1 MENKLTKRTW
11 LNIIV
16 FSFMGGIA
24 WNLENMY
31 FNTFLFDSVYDGV
44 SKAKLEEWGIMAPTT
59 AISRMVA
66 LSAITAVV
74 TTFIMGT
81 LSEKMKKRKVFIS
94 VGYIVWGV
102 ITASFGFISKE
113 NIASIFGISDD
124 AKILLFTVWAVIIM
138 DMVMTF
144 MGSTSNDSA
153 FNAWTT
159 DVTNPVVRP
168 TVETVLLFVG
178 LFAMLAVMGVG
189 SLCQAD
195 VVSYQVF
202 FLGLGIIVSLSG
214 VFGLFA
220 LKDPEIKGEK
230 SNSNYWSD
238 LFYGFRPSV
247 VKENSMLYLALAAIC
262 IYNIAIQVFFPYLF
276 VYLGSVILP
285 GAVFDAKTIVVAVL
299 AVAGLAAGVILLLKA
314 SGKNKVNSYIITIV
328 LFIAGL
334 AVLSTST
341 NIAIV
346 LIGIAPTLIGYVVLQ
361 IQLNASVRDY
371 IPEDKVGLFQGI
383 RMIFFVLIPM
393 VVGPWLGD
401 IACRTSNFTIIEYGE
416 EKLVPSTSMFF
427 YAAVVALLIF
437 VPLYLLMGKGENN
450 AKTNKGKFIPAIIVA
465 VITVIVAAVVVNLLG
480 NSGVSAADVIPT
492 DIAETTAA
500 TLIQ

>member
-31 FNTFLFDSVYDGV
+31 FNTFLYDSIYEGA
-44 SKAKLEEWGIMAPTT
+44 SKAQLESWGIMAPST
-59 AISRMVA
+59 AVSRMVA

-81 LSEKMKKRKVFIS
+81 LSEKMKKRKIFIS
-94 VGYIVWGV
+94 FGYIIWGV
-102 ITASFGFISKE
+102 ITAAFGFISKG
-113 NIASIFGISDD
+113 NIASLFGLSDE
-124 AKILLFTVWAVIIM
+124 ANILLYTIWAVIIM

-168 TVETVLLFVG
+168 KVETVLLFVG
-178 LFAMLAVMGVG
+178 LVAMLAVMGVG
-189 SLCQAD
+189 SLCQGK
-195 VVSYQVF
+195 VISYQVF

-220 LKDPEIKGEK
+220 LQDPEIKGEK
-230 SNSNYWSD
+230 TNSNYWSD

-247 VKENSMLYLALAAIC
+247 VKENSKLYLALAAIC

-276 VYLGSVILP
+276 VYLGSVIVP
-285 GAVFDAKTIVVAVL
+285 GATFGTTTIITAVL

-314 SGKNKVNSYIITIV
+314 SGKDKVSAYIVTIV

-341 NIAIV
+341 NIVVV

-393 VVGPWLGD
+393 VVGPALGD
-401 IACRTSNFTIIEYGE
+401 IAIRSSNFTIMEYGE
-416 EKLVPSTSMFF
+416 PKEVPSTSMFF
-427 YAAVVALLIF
+427 YASIVAVLIF
-437 VPLYLLMGKGENN
+437 VPLFLLMKKEPGSEK
-450 AKTNKGKFIPAIIVA
+450 NKNKFITAIIISI
-465 VITVIVAAVVVNLLG
+465 VIIAAATLVVNFIG
-480 NSGVSAADVIPT
+480 IGGATTTDATATDVVQ
-492 DIAETTAA
+492 TTAA
-500 TLIQ
+500 LMQ